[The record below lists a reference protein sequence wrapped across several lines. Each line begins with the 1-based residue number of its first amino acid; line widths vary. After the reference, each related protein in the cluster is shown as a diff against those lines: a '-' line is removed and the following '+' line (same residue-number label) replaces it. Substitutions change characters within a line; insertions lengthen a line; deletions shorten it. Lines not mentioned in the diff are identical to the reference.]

1 MGHRIR
7 IHLSDDFDASLAPIP
22 AAKLKEWWED
32 NHKTL
37 NHAKHCLP
45 LSMANSLGYYI
56 LSPGTFI
63 VKWNGDTQN
72 DCTIEH
78 IEKSSHYEVDA
89 HAAYGSFTVQAK
101 LIPVTDEPGDFVYVK
116 GVANERGVPY
126 SCMEACIEAWWNV
139 GFFGLVFLLNQPGEF
154 LIRRG
159 QPIAQMFLYHGA
171 AGSAEFETIK
181 GYPDGHRHWLNR
193 RSRPEYRKDL
203 DYMRGLDSY
212 GTKIDSHIATWRN
225 ATKFRK

>member
-7 IHLSDDFDASLAPIP
+7 FHLSNDYDESLAPIP
-22 AAKLKEWWED
+22 AAKLKDWWED
-32 NHKTL
+32 NHKTF

-56 LSPGTFI
+56 LSPGTFM
-63 VKWNGDTQN
+63 VRWDGDTQK
-72 DCTIEH
+72 DCVVEH
-78 IEKSSHYEVDA
+78 IDKCSHYEVDA

-101 LIPVTDEPGDFVYVK
+101 FIPVTDDPGDFIYIK
-116 GVANERGVPY
+116 GVPNERCVPY

-139 GFFGLVFLLNQPGEF
+139 GFFGLVFLLNRPGEF

-171 AGSAEFETIK
+171 AGYPDTEFIR
-181 GYPDGHRHWLNR
+181 GYPTEHAHWLAR
-193 RSRPEYRKDL
+193 RSRPDYRKDL
-203 DYMRGLDSY
+203 DYMRGF
-212 GTKIDSHIATWRN
+212 DSHGVKVNEHITTWRSSVQ
-225 ATKFRK
+225 FRK